1 MMTSSI
7 AKTSNKKI
15 FFHENNPEKGFNG
28 LEAMAVGVFK
38 LLLVDGV
45 LQG

>member
-7 AKTSNKKI
+7 TKTPNKKKI
-15 FFHENNPEKGFNG
+15 SLKIILNKGFNG
-28 LEAMAVGVFK
+28 LEAMAVSAFK

-45 LQG
+45 LHG